1 MKKAAVIFL
10 HAGYWLMYLFL
21 FAFFFLIIAGSNH
34 LQQSEILDQLTN
46 WGIAVSLFAL
56 LPGALGFYTA
66 YFVLFPRF
74 FAKRK
79 FWALGG
85 SWLLVSFL
93 VGAITTGVIHLVL
106 ARSPF
111 IVVTFD
117 VVLAQT
123 IIIGF
128 LAAVNVVLGLVIRGF
143 ITSYNDIYV
152 KEALDKRNLQT
163 ELDLIRTK
171 LNPHF
176 LFNTLNNI
184 DVLISKDPDKAS
196 KYLIGLSELLRY
208 VLYNVEGETAQ
219 LAEELEHIQKYVD
232 LQKLRLSVEDAVQF
246 EVKGE
251 LRQRQIAP
259 MLFLPIIEN
268 AFKYSEGVRESGM
281 IQIHFLLK
289 ENELLF
295 GCKNRINPKRVTEY
309 ENKGGLGVD
318 LIKRRLEI
326 LYPQKHEIQFVND
339 GNEFEVKLRIVW

>member
-10 HAGYWLMYLFL
+10 HVGYWLMYLFL
-21 FAFFFLIIAGSNH
+21 FVFFFLIVAGSNH
-34 LQQSEILDQLTN
+34 LQQSEILDQLKN
-46 WGIAVSLFAL
+46 WGLAVSLFAL

-66 YFVLFPRF
+66 YFVLFPRL

-93 VGAITTGVIHLVL
+93 AGALTTGVIHLVM

-111 IVVTFD
+111 VVVTLD
-117 VVLAQT
+117 VLLAQT
-123 IIIGF
+123 LLIGF
-128 LAAVNVVLGLVIRGF
+128 LVAVNVVLGLVIRGF

-184 DVLISKDPDKAS
+184 DVLISKDPEKAS

-232 LQKLRLSVEDAVQF
+232 LQKLRMSVEDAVLF
-246 EVKGE
+246 EIKGE
-251 LRQRQIAP
+251 LRQKSIAP

-281 IQIHFLLK
+281 VDILFLMK
-289 ENELLF
+289 ENELF
-295 GCKNRINPKRVTEY
+295 FKCKNRINQKRVEEY

-326 LYPQKHEIQFVND
+326 LYPQKHEIHFLNN